1 MFTNEWPLEL
11 DELFT
16 VQNLFSEFSTVIIW
30 QLSPG
35 QADYYE
41 CVSTA
46 IRPWLFLWMHFS
58 LWITDKWF
66 ILTIQHLVYVT
77 GHLGC
82 TVLFLLPVWVTV
94 ASTKGRGDYDT
105 NKHFSVMVTYSFLW
119 AKWDFCCQEKKSKE
133 KTRKRT
139 IPQAFVEENA
149 AATLLNFSWKINPKG
164 HRQGHSECQIIQ
176 FWWTLTLLCYFVKR
190 ETLHIHNLE
199 HLPNSKPFPQMA
211 FSI

>member
-82 TVLFLLPVWVTV
+82 TVLFLLPVRVTV

-105 NKHFSVMVTYSFLW
+105 NKHFSVMVTYSFLR

-133 KTRKRT
+133 KNKKKNYSPSICGRKCSS
-139 IPQAFVEENA
+139 N
-149 AATLLNFSWKINPKG
+149 
-164 HRQGHSECQIIQ
+164 
-176 FWWTLTLLCYFVKR
+176 LT
-190 ETLHIHNLE
+190 
-199 HLPNSKPFPQMA
+199 
-211 FSI
+211 